1 MSSAANGHD
10 PDIISTLMKDLILQG
25 PESPLRRLDS
35 MEPPGPNG
43 QPASGST
50 AGETPGESSGES
62 PREESLGA
70 AVGGAAD
77 AAEAASDS
85 VALDVVARSGFAVMA
100 LLHIVIGAIAVALVF
115 GAPGQAEPTGAI
127 EQLAANPW
135 GPAVMW
141 AAFIACAGLS
151 LWQLSEATLRARS
164 LPRRRRLGKLVSSG
178 FLSIAY
184 GSVGL
189 SFAGFA
195 LGNRG
200 DSGDSTRDFSTVLV
214 RSPYGVPVLIALG
227 LTIIGIGVYFI
238 VKGVGKKFKEE
249 LAHFEGTRRG
259 HLISSLG
266 VAGHIAKGL
275 ALMLTG
281 LLFVI
286 AAATNDPGSSTGLD
300 GSLKALRDHPYGPAL
315 LLAIGAGFIA
325 YGAFALLRARFGRM

>member
-1 MSSAANGHD
+1 
-10 PDIISTLMKDLILQG
+10 MKDLILQG

-115 GAPGQAEPTGAI
+115 GAPGQTEPTGAI

-227 LTIIGIGVYFI
+227 LTIIGIGGYFI